1 MVQSDTLSQRPDYI
15 PKNDTDNKN
24 ITLLLDNLFV
34 NLIDVDLQNRIIN
47 CTDMDQ
53 DAMAAL
59 AYILDHGSST
69 LQHDLVDWTLEK
81 SDSKNI
87 LFYKNKNYIPKDI
100 DLRRNI
106 ARMFHDHKTA
116 GHPRE
121 LETFNAI

>member
-15 PKNDTDNKN
+15 PKNNTNNEN
-24 ITLLLDNLFV
+24 ITLLPDNLFV
-34 NLIDVDLQNRIIN
+34 NLIDIDLQNRIMN

-59 AYILDHGSST
+59 TYILDHGSSA
-69 LQHDLVDWTLEK
+69 LRHDLADWTLEK
-81 SDSKNI
+81 SDGKNT
-87 LFYKNKNYIPKDI
+87 PKDI
-100 DLRRNI
+100 DLRRDI
-106 ARMFHDHKTA
+106 ARMFYDHKTA